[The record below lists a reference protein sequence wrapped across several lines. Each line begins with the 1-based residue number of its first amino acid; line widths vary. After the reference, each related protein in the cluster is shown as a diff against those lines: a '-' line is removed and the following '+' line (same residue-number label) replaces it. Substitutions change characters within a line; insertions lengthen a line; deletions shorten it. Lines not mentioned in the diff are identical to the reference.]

1 MDIRH
6 IAQEYYKLIGKQYII
21 GIGNGEEIRLSFKRE
36 DFYHLIGFPK
46 FKDASIVRMIE
57 DSAYN
62 KRQFFQDVLNGK
74 ISFDETKISIKNME
88 KYYVDGKWKELN
100 EVEIDRNVSLVL
112 NNRMSYF
119 SYDNMDLLIKGD
131 LIALFDKNKAEDWRK
146 IDAEKIFFRLLENEK
161 KNLNF
166 FIRKENSG
174 NRNCPISFFLEENK
188 NEYLYNRNGKLIQQK
203 VQVTYRSI
211 NNNGTELQDFTI
223 FWNNVRFGY
232 SKDKLSELYKAQKR
246 LQEFFPNKT
255 VIDSKKVE
263 NYINNN
269 EKKLDKIISELNR
282 LEETFKYKLMVQKY
296 NNCVVA
302 DEKENYAIQ
311 IVMEYNIDIEKENIS
326 INEEEVQELEKE
338 IKKHKQ
344 EITILKKRLKKCR
357 KFMPDIK
364 KMEMKEI
371 VYIYS
376 NFIPQIK
383 KYEQEFITFLIYN
396 KKIREEII
404 LPREVHKIYVEWKK
418 LRSLRT

>member
-174 NRNCPISFFLEENK
+174 NRDCPISFFLEENK

-203 VQVTYRSI
+203 VQVTYRS
-211 NNNGTELQDFTI
+211 
-223 FWNNVRFGY
+223 
-232 SKDKLSELYKAQKR
+232 
-246 LQEFFPNKT
+246 
-255 VIDSKKVE
+255 
-263 NYINNN
+263 INNN